1 MTKVYKTKRLFYGK
15 WPFKVETCVPG
26 AAFLMRRGISEV
38 RKFCLG
44 QSDSLYRPNYSEVE
58 KKTLLSFISEFEKIN
73 LEKVK
78 YRAEW
83 NTLNF
88 YTDNVNDHEFVKQT
102 LSHWVVKVT
111 EPASQEELELLINSG
126 VKSVLCN
133 KLPYDKFRYR
143 VIMKNG
149 MPINNRQKFFEWS
162 RNFTDSV
169 QATEK
174 TSEWLLGNQRY
185 LQDPY
190 IYVESSKQLT
200 FVKLFLGQYVSR
212 CEEYVVR
219 DTQNTGK

>member
-26 AAFLMRRGISEV
+26 AAFLMRRGTCEA

-44 QSDSLYRPNYSEVE
+44 TSDSLYRPNYSEYE

-73 LEKVK
+73 LEKIK
-78 YRAEW
+78 CRAEW

-88 YTDNVNDHEFVKQT
+88 YTDNVQDYEFIKKT
-102 LSHWVVKVT
+102 LRQWVVKVT
-111 EPASQEELELLINSG
+111 EPASQEELELLTSSN

-133 KLPYDKFRYR
+133 KLPYEKFQYR
-143 VIMKNG
+143 VIIKTG
-149 MPINNRQKFFEWS
+149 MPVNNRQKFLEWLN
-162 RNFTDSV
+162 NFSESIR
-169 QATEK
+169 ATEK
-174 TSEWLLGNQRY
+174 TIQWLLGEYRY

-190 IYVESSKQLT
+190 IYVESTKQLT